1 MTVLILHHYAT
12 STFSE
17 RVRLTM
23 GLKRLTYHSVEIPG
37 ALPKPDLLPLTG
49 GYRRTP
55 VLQIGAD
62 IYCDTLLIL
71 QKIEALHPEPTLYPH
86 GDAGL
91 GRAFAWW
98 ADKTVFWA
106 ALGTVALAVGGSIPP
121 DLLAERTAFGFPL
134 APADVKPMRARHLQQ
149 GAAHLAFAADM
160 LADGRRFLL
169 GDAPSLADFAVYGP
183 LWLMKHQGGPVAEA
197 LLPVAPFAAWFDRI
211 AALGHGQPQPMS
223 AAEAL
228 TIARNYTPRAQ
239 DFPQGH
245 DPSGLLVGQ
254 QVVVRADD
262 TGRDPVMGR
271 LAAASA
277 QEIVLIVQNAAVG
290 DIAIHFPRAGFD
302 VTKAGEPG

>member
-1 MTVLILHHYAT
+1 MTDLILHHYAT

-23 GLKRLTYHSVEIPG
+23 GLKGLTYYSVEIPG
-37 ALPKPDLLPLTG
+37 SLPKPDLLPLTG

-86 GDAGL
+86 GDAGV

-121 DLLAERTAFGFPL
+121 DFLAERAAFGFPL
-134 APADVKPMRARHLQQ
+134 TPADVEPMRARHLQQ

-160 LADGRRFLL
+160 LADGRPFLF
-169 GDAPSLADFAVYGP
+169 GNAPSLGDFAIYGP

-197 LLPVAPFAAWFDRI
+197 MLPIASFAAWFDRVL
-211 AALGHGQPQPMS
+211 AVGHGHPQQMP
-223 AAEAL
+223 AADAL
-228 TIARNYTPRAQ
+228 TIARNATPRAQ

-245 DPSGLLVGQ
+245 DPSGLQIGQ
-254 QVVVRADD
+254 LVVVRADD
-262 TGRDPVMGR
+262 TGRDSVLGR

-277 QEIVLIVQNAAVG
+277 QEIVLTVQNPAVG

-302 VTKAGEPG
+302 VTKAGELG